1 MSLQA
6 YQTALARMTLD
17 PALCRR
23 MLNEGE
29 AALSGY
35 DLTPL
40 ELRRLVAV
48 VRQPGM
54 KVNCTLSRA
63 NRLAAISG
71 LLPRTCDLL
80 QDQLRELL
88 DRHWAEH
95 DMASL
100 QTLPAGLEFAAFLE
114 REIAA
119 GRVSH
124 PRAAETLAAEVE
136 AARTLTPQ
144 P

>member
-1 MSLQA
+1 MSLHA

-23 MLNEGE
+23 ILAEGE
-29 AALSGY
+29 RALSGY
-35 DLTPL
+35 DLTPR
-40 ELRRLVAV
+40 ELRRLAAI

-54 KVNCTLSRA
+54 RVNCTLSRA

-88 DRHWAEH
+88 DRFWGQH

-119 GRVSH
+119 GRVMH
-124 PRAAETLAAEVE
+124 PLAAETLASETA
-136 AARTLTPQ
+136 AARALTPR

>member
-1 MSLQA
+1 MSLHA

-23 MLNEGE
+23 ILAEGE
-29 AALSGY
+29 RALSGY
-35 DLTPL
+35 DLTPR
-40 ELRRLVAV
+40 ELRRLAAI

-54 KVNCTLSRA
+54 RVNCILSRA

-71 LLPRTCDLL
+71 LLPRTCSLL
-80 QDQLRELL
+80 EDQLRDLL
-88 DRHWAEH
+88 DRFWGQH

-100 QTLPAGLEFAAFLE
+100 QTLAAGLEFAAFLE

-119 GRVSH
+119 GRVTH
-124 PRAAETLAAEVE
+124 PDAAETLASEVAAAES
-136 AARTLTPQ
+136 LTPRL
-144 P
+144 

>member
-1 MSLQA
+1 MSLRS
-6 YQTALARMTLD
+6 YQTAFARMTLD

-23 MLNEGE
+23 IMAEGD
-29 AALSGY
+29 AALADY

-40 ELRRLVAV
+40 ELRRLTAI

-80 QDQLRELL
+80 SGQLRELL
-88 DRHWAEH
+88 DRFWSERT
-95 DMASL
+95 MANL

-124 PRAAETLAAEVE
+124 PSAAETLAAEVA
-136 AARTLTPQ
+136 AARVLTPQ